1 MMGETTMFIEMK
13 IALATAL
20 IVGIA
25 SAALANDAARR
36 TGRMQSGQG
45 IELRDNQGHEK
56 LPGSSKY
63 DADRAPNSTSNAC
76 PTLEGYPDCH

>member
-1 MMGETTMFIEMK
+1 
-13 IALATAL
+13 
-20 IVGIA
+20 
-25 SAALANDAARR
+25 
-36 TGRMQSGQG
+36 MQSGQG

>member
-1 MMGETTMFIEMK
+1 MFIELK

-25 SAALANDAARR
+25 SAALANDAASR
-36 TGRMQSGQG
+36 TGRMQSGPG
-45 IELRDNQGHEK
+45 IELDDNHWHQK
-56 LPGSSKY
+56 LSGSSKY
-63 DADRAPNSTSNAC
+63 RMDRAQNSISNAC

>member
-36 TGRMQSGQG
+36 TGSMQSGPG
-45 IELRDNQGHEK
+45 IELDDNHWHEK
-56 LPGSSKY
+56 LSGSSKY
-63 DADRAPNSTSNAC
+63 GMDLAQNSISNAC
-76 PTLEGYPDCH
+76 PTLEGYPGCH

>member
-25 SAALANDAARR
+25 SVALANDAASR
-36 TGRMQSGQG
+36 TGRMQSGPG
-45 IELRDNQGHEK
+45 IELDDNHWHEK
-56 LPGSSKY
+56 LSGSSKY
-63 DADRAPNSTSNAC
+63 GMDRAQNSISNAC
-76 PTLEGYPDCH
+76 PTLEGYPRCH

>member
-1 MMGETTMFIEMK
+1 MFIELK

-25 SAALANDAARR
+25 SAALANDAANRAGR
-36 TGRMQSGQG
+36 TQSGQG
-45 IELRDNQGHEK
+45 IEVHDNHGHGK

-63 DADRAPNSTSNAC
+63 GIDRTPNSISNDC

>member
-1 MMGETTMFIEMK
+1 MFIEMK

-25 SAALANDAARR
+25 SAALANDAANGA
-36 TGRMQSGQG
+36 GRMQSGRG
-45 IELRDNQGHEK
+45 VELHDNRVHEK

-63 DADRAPNSTSNAC
+63 GADRAPNSISNAC